1 MFLFYKREEKWRM
14 SKDVLRT
21 QIGEKQAELKA
32 IINRLEET
40 ATEGQKVLARA
51 KIMRLQQE
59 IETLM
64 EQLWKTGERP
74 LSKEEVLH
82 LIDEALD
89 NKNKEDFMRL
99 TDILKAMS

>member
-1 MFLFYKREEKWRM
+1 MNKEMIK
-14 SKDVLRT
+14 T
-21 QIGEKQAELKA
+21 QIEEKQAELKA

-40 ATEGQKVLARA
+40 ITEGQKALARM
-51 KIMRLQQE
+51 KIMRLKRE
-59 IETLM
+59 IESLT
-64 EQLWKTGERP
+64 EQLWETGERP

-99 TDILKAMS
+99 TDMLKAMS